1 MTDEFA
7 LRRALN
13 AARRA
18 RAILEDDLVAAAFDA
33 IEAELRAEWES
44 SQPDDS
50 ASRENAYRMLRV
62 TKAFRER
69 FQKVIDDGAVA
80 RAVLD
85 SNEAQQ
91 RRAREIEHD

>member
-1 MTDEFA
+1 MSDEFA

-18 RAILEDDLVAAAFDA
+18 RAILEDELVAAALDA
-33 IEAELRAEWES
+33 IEAELRADWES

-50 ASRENAYRMLRV
+50 ASRENAYRMLRAA
-62 TKAFRER
+62 KAFRER
-69 FQKVIDDGAVA
+69 FQKMIDDGAVA

-91 RRAREIEHD
+91 RRTRETGYD

>member
-1 MTDEFA
+1 MSDEFA

-18 RAILEDDLVAAAFDA
+18 RAILEDELVAAALDA
-33 IEAELRAEWES
+33 IEAELRADWES

-50 ASRENAYRMLRV
+50 ASRENAYRMLRAA
-62 TKAFRER
+62 KAFRER
-69 FQKVIDDGAVA
+69 FQKMIDDGAVA

-91 RRAREIEHD
+91 RRTRETGHD

>member
-18 RAILEDDLVAAAFDA
+18 RAILEDELVAAALDA
-33 IEAELRAEWES
+33 IEAELRASWES
-44 SQPDDS
+44 SKLEDS
-50 ASRENAYRMLRV
+50 ASRENAYRMFRAA
-62 TKAFRER
+62 KAFRER
-69 FQKVIDDGAVA
+69 LQKVIDDGAVA

-91 RRAREIEHD
+91 RRARETEHD

>member
-1 MTDEFA
+1 MSDEFA

-18 RAILEDDLVAAAFDA
+18 RAILEDELVAAALDA
-33 IEAELRAEWES
+33 IEAELRADWES

-50 ASRENAYRMLRV
+50 ASRESAHRMLRAA
-62 TKAFRER
+62 KAFRER
-69 FQKVIDDGAVA
+69 FQKMIDDGAVA

-91 RRAREIEHD
+91 RRSRETEHD